1 MYEHNQKNVPAWQ
14 PLGLFKEHQKSLRA
28 YVRCRLNSDRLRDV
42 TRTFVAAIRPQLLE
56 ALPQKR
62 TGRWCLLDEIC
73 AMACGTVLS
82 DGLGITM
89 AVL

>member
-1 MYEHNQKNVPAWQ
+1 MNIYEYNVPAWQ

-28 YVRCRLNSDRLRDV
+28 YVRCESNSDLICDV
-42 TRTFVAAIRPQLLE
+42 TRSFIATLLPKLLE

-62 TGRWCLLDEIC
+62 IRWWCLLDAIC
-73 AMACGTVLS
+73 AMACGSVLS
-82 DGLGITM
+82 DGLGSTI